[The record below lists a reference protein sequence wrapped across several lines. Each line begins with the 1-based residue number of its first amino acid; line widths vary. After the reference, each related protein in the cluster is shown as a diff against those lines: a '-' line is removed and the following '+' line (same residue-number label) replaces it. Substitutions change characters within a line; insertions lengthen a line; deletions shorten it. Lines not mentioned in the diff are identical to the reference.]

1 MVLLKIVGDILKNR
15 DNKNEKIKKDVKKQV
30 CKKLKE
36 ISGLDADEII
46 NKYGNSDDYAID
58 IFKILKNIG
67 ITCIPINF
75 LKLEERDESVKK
87 ETNDRGV
94 ILGVAIAAPDNVTIY
109 YRRDASLNEIRFTL
123 AHELGHCCQ
132 TMGITEGVNISFRKD
147 EKVLNKNDKEYLANV
162 FAGKLLIPT
171 VKLYNVYK
179 KLNIK
184 SVAELAK
191 MFVVSENV
199 MKARLKYLNLSYT
212 K

>member
-1 MVLLKIVGDILKNR
+1 MVLIKIVGDILKNR
-15 DNKNEKIKKDVKKQV
+15 DNKNEKIKKDVRKQV

-67 ITCIPINF
+67 IKCIPADF
-75 LKLEERDESVKK
+75 LKLEEKDKSVKK
-87 ETNDRGV
+87 ETNYRGI
-94 ILGVAIAAPDNVTIY
+94 ILGVAIATPDDVTIH

-123 AHELGHCCQ
+123 AHELGHCCK
-132 TMGITEGVNISFRKD
+132 TMGVTEGVNISFRTD
-147 EKVLNKNDKEYLANV
+147 EKIFDSKSKEYLANV

-171 VKLYNVYK
+171 IKLYNVYK
-179 KLNIK
+179 NLNIK
-184 SVAELAK
+184 SVAKLAR

-199 MKARLKYLNLSYT
+199 MKARLDFLDLSYT
-212 K
+212 D